1 MGLRKLDCEID
12 SELINQLNMALTLN
26 KEELNEVIQRLI
38 SSYVSESFIRA
49 AKSLNAP
56 TVQKQIVPLL
66 NTDSNYGKA
75 NRKIPIWASRPN
87 QNNHKIIKA
96 FLQIEEEAKKVEY
109 DVLADRCS
117 NNDFYPDTFV
127 NDFRGNFIQMKT
139 DASNSHGKVFVVE
152 NEVVKIWDEVKTTL
166 ESYRGYFLT
175 SNSGGGSVK
184 ITNDM
189 TEEAYEIAKMVYEGN
204 LSRTEGKN
212 KISDETGM
220 NIGSAGDYITNF
232 LAMMD
237 GQKYTRTLNTYAT
250 KYFLTRIKKDYGED
264 QFQKALRAT
273 KEHVKYY
280 NGLRNVNLNSIQN
293 VIDELEKD

>member
-12 SELINQLNMALTLN
+12 SELIEQLNMALALN
-26 KEELNEVIQRLI
+26 KEDLNEVIQKLV
-38 SSYVSESFIRA
+38 SSYVSESFMRV
-49 AKSLNAP
+49 AKNLNVPTAP
-56 TVQKQIVPLL
+56 KQIAPIL
-66 NTDSNYGKA
+66 NTDLNYGKA

-96 FLQIEEEAKKVEY
+96 FLQIQEEAGEVKY
-109 DVLADRCS
+109 DVLAERCS
-117 NNDFYPDTFV
+117 NIGSYQDTFV
-127 NDFRGNFIQMKT
+127 KDFRGNFIQMKT

-152 NEVVKIWDEVKTTL
+152 NDVVEIWDEVKNTL
-166 ESYRGYFLT
+166 EIYRGYFLS
-175 SNSGGGSVK
+175 SNIGGINVK

-189 TEEAYEIAKMVYEGN
+189 TEEAYEIAKMVYEGK

-237 GQKYTRTLNTYAT
+237 GQKYTRTFNTYAT
-250 KYFLTRIKKDYGED
+250 KYFLTSIKMDYGEE
-264 QFQKALRAT
+264 QFKKALNAT
-273 KEHVKYY
+273 MEHVKYY
-280 NGLRNVNLNSIQN
+280 NGLQNGNLNSIQN
-293 VIDELEKD
+293 VIDEFR